1 MPVFSL
7 RDLVGEDLKILNK
20 LTAPLCTELCQV
32 GLTFLSQG
40 AKKGT
45 FKKAASALSVEE
57 DAVAGA
63 VMGLCEV
70 MLEAAKLNLSQAEF
84 IGSIGDVSMPEEN
97 RRAVSTFYE
106 ENKSIL
112 KDRIASSGN
121 ALSKAGGTSG
131 ASQSFPEY
139 RSLDWRFEINVASR
153 QNHDSYQPL
162 YTLRLDTATPAATG
176 ASGADAEGAGGALS
190 TIFTSDYT
198 TLKSVSEALDEA
210 VAEMKTAHSKRVM
223 RYIR

>member
-7 RDLVGEDLKILNK
+7 RDLVANDLKILSK
-20 LTAPLCTELCQV
+20 LTSQLCVELCQV
-32 GLTFLSQG
+32 GLTFLTQG

-45 FKKAASALSVEE
+45 FKKAAAALSIEE

-70 MLEAAKLNLSQAEF
+70 MLEAARLNLSQNEF
-84 IGSIGDVSMPEEN
+84 GGSIGDISMPEEN
-97 RRAVSTFYE
+97 RRAVTLFYE
-106 ENKSIL
+106 ENKAIL
-112 KDRIASSGN
+112 KDRITASGSDV
-121 ALSKAGGTSG
+121 SKVGGTSG
-131 ASQSFPEY
+131 STQSFPEY
-139 RSLDWRFEINVASR
+139 RSLDWRFEVNVASR
-153 QNHDSYQPL
+153 HNHDSYQPL

-176 ASGADAEGAGGALS
+176 ASGSDLQGAGGATS
-190 TIFTSDYT
+190 TVFSSDYQ